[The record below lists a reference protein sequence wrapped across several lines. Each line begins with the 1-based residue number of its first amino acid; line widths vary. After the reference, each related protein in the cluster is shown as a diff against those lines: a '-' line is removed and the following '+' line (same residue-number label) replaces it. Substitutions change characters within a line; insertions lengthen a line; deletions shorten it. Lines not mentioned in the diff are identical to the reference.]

1 MNKTQKMGGLGFTL
15 VEMMI
20 VVVIVGLLASFAL
33 PAFRRANT
41 KSINSRLLN
50 DYRIHAEA
58 FKRFALET
66 GAYPPD
72 GGFGSMPL
80 GMSEYLPV
88 TWLNSPV
95 GGQWIWDN
103 NDWGVTAAISIRNGN
118 VTSQQ
123 MSEVDSQIDDGD
135 LATGMFRKINADRF
149 SLVIEE

>member
-1 MNKTQKMGGLGFTL
+1 MKKTQKMGGLGFTL

-41 KSINSRLLN
+41 KSMNSRLMN

-72 GGFGSMPL
+72 GGFGAMPT
-80 GMSEYLPV
+80 GMNEYLPA
-88 TWLNSPV
+88 TWLDSPV

-123 MSEVDSQIDDGD
+123 MTQLDSQIDDGD

>member
-1 MNKTQKMGGLGFTL
+1 MRSHGFTL

-20 VVVIVGLLASFAL
+20 VVVIVGLLASFAI
-33 PAFRRANT
+33 PAFRQANI
-41 KSINSRLLN
+41 KSINSRLMN

-72 GGFGSMPL
+72 GGFGSMPV
-80 GMSEYLPV
+80 GMNEYLPA
-88 TWLNSPV
+88 TWLDSPV

-123 MSEVDSQIDDGD
+123 MTQLDSLLDDGD
-135 LATGMFRKINADRF
+135 LATGVFRKINADRF